1 MAALPTA
8 AFKPVQEVLE
18 GEGVVPGRYI
28 KHKDEH
34 TQEDG
39 DVLLPMMD
47 CTIIDLALLSSSSP
61 QELAKLHSALNSW
74 GCVQVV
80 NHGMTSSFLDE
91 VRGVIEQFFALP
103 TNEKQKYFRKEESGS
118 SDAPLEGYANDD
130 VYQQKT
136 LNWNDNMHLLLF
148 PLAKCK
154 FELWP
159 QKPSNFRTILE
170 NYTTK
175 SKMLFDSLLRAMARS
190 LKLDENNFFELW
202 GNDEEDTI
210 LGRFNFYPRC
220 PASNRVD
227 GLKPHGDGSAITI
240 VLQDNK
246 VEGLQ
251 ILKDGKWFRVPII
264 PEAILLFIGDQME
277 IASNGIFKSPAHKVV
292 VSPYNDRVSLAMFC
306 IPNPEKEI
314 GPLKELINEDR
325 PQLYKRLKDYGKIFF
340 QYYPEN
346 DADRLIHTVKINY

>member
-1 MAALPTA
+1 MAALPTV

-18 GEGVVPGRYI
+18 SEGVVPERYI

-34 TQEDG
+34 TQEEG

-47 CTIIDLALLSSSSP
+47 CTIIDLVLLSSSSP

-80 NHGMTSSFLDE
+80 NHGMTSLFLEE
-91 VRGVIEQFFALP
+91 VRGVIKQFFAQP
-103 TNEKQKYFRKEESGS
+103 TNEKEKYFRKEASSS
-118 SDAPLEGYANDD
+118 SDAPLQGYANDD

-159 QKPSNFRTILE
+159 QKPSNFR
-170 NYTTK
+170 
-175 SKMLFDSLLRAMARS
+175 
-190 LKLDENNFFELW
+190 
-202 GNDEEDTI
+202 
-210 LGRFNFYPRC
+210 FNFYPRC
-220 PASNRVD
+220 PASNQVD

-246 VEGLQ
+246 IEGLQ
-251 ILKDGKWFRVPII
+251 ILKDAAR
-264 PEAILLFIGDQME
+264 D
-277 IASNGIFKSPAHKVV
+277 ASMAAVAAWAV
-292 VSPYNDRVSLAMFC
+292 A
-306 IPNPEKEI
+306 
-314 GPLKELINEDR
+314 
-325 PQLYKRLKDYGKIFF
+325 
-340 QYYPEN
+340 
-346 DADRLIHTVKINY
+346 